1 LYSLIAIL
9 LGLGLLVTGLLLD
22 RDSSRMAA
30 RSLEDE
36 GGRELGLV
44 GLSAPLA
51 EIARGNIPAVDAWA
65 DRAGLAMGRR
75 VTVIDSTGRVLG
87 DSDVPLDSVPLM
99 ENQAGRP
106 EVKAALDTRLGD
118 TSRRS
123 WTIRGQLF
131 YIAEPLALLG
141 VDGHRGPGAVLRISI
156 PIPQAYEFARRWQ
169 RHLWIAVL
177 AVFLAVLAGGYLLG
191 RRLDRRLKTMR
202 RSAESLGQGD
212 LTTRIAVDGHD
223 ELGALARVLNS
234 MAERLDSKLT
244 ELHAERDRSQAVIGN
259 LSEGVAL
266 LGRDLTIL
274 HANERFWRLVGAE
287 RPAGPALPRLAAA
300 RQPILEEIVRE
311 AIRNGTAVRREASIY
326 VEDRQEHEVAVAP
339 AREGSTGDWLLTI
352 RDLEPERAMAN
363 LRREFVANV
372 SHELKTPLTSIQGYA
387 ETLLQGALED
397 EANRGRF
404 VQTIRDQAVR
414 LEAIVEDLLELAD
427 LDRPDAALDPKN
439 WDLAEVVRDMA
450 AGFEETAARRGLKLD
465 LAIRPGLRA
474 YFDRTRIESA
484 LRNLLDNADRYAG
497 GEPRTIDA
505 DGFDDGEDRGVGAER
520 ADGHV
525 GARAEGCRPCSRRIG
540 HRGVS
545 DVVELR
551 HPDRVHDHSAAVR
564 VSDEHRHRRARDRD
578 HHGVRRFHQRQ
589 QLRLDARDRREL
601 RGRGQLH
608 ADRGELAHRHAL
620 DRRRCARRPASGRP
634 DRHRPGGAHVDR
646 WDAGGQLHDRRQ
658 RHRRDARAFR
668 RRDSHRAVNRYH

>member
-9 LGLGLLVTGLLLD
+9 LGLGLLATGLLLD

-30 RSLEDE
+30 RSLEEE
-36 GGRELGLV
+36 GGRELGLLR
-44 GLSAPLA
+44 LSAPLS

-65 DRAGLAMGRR
+65 DRAGLAIGRR

-87 DSDVPLDSVPLM
+87 DSDVPLDSIQLM
-99 ENQAGRP
+99 ENHAGHP
-106 EVKAALDTRLGD
+106 EVRAALDTGVGEE
-118 TSRRS
+118 SRRG
-123 WTIRGQLF
+123 WTIRRELF
-131 YIAEPLALLG
+131 YIAEPLAPRVAG
-141 VDGHRGPGAVLRISI
+141 SAGTRAVLRISI
-156 PIPQAYEFARRWQ
+156 PIPQAYAFARRWQ
-169 RHLWIAVL
+169 RHLWIAVG

-191 RRLDRRLKTMR
+191 RGLDRRLRTMR

-244 ELHAERDRSQAVIGN
+244 ELEKERDRSQAVIGN

-266 LGRDLTIL
+266 LARDLTIL

-287 RPAGPALPRLAAA
+287 RPAGPSLPRLAAA
-300 RQPILEEIVRE
+300 RQPILEDIVRE

-352 RDLEPERAMAN
+352 RDLQPERAMAN

-474 YFDRTRIESA
+474 YFDRTRVETA
-484 LRNLLDNADRYAG
+484 LRNLLDNAIKYTDSGSVRISAEAG
-497 GEPRTIDA
+497 P
-505 DGFDDGEDRGVGAER
+505 
-520 ADGHV
+520 
-525 GARAEGCRPCSRRIG
+525 
-540 HRGVS
+540 
-545 DVVELR
+545 
-551 HPDRVHDHSAAVR
+551 AAIR
-564 VSDEHRHRRARDRD
+564 VSVVDT
-578 HHGVRRFHQRQ
+578 
-589 QLRLDARDRREL
+589 
-601 RGRGQLH
+601 GRGIPPQHLPRVFERFYRVDHARTRATGGTGLGLSIVKHAIELH
-608 ADRGELAHRHAL
+608 GGRVGVESAPGRGSNFWFEI
-620 DRRRCARRPASGRP
+620 PANGSPVKG
-634 DRHRPGGAHVDR
+634 
-646 WDAGGQLHDRRQ
+646 
-658 RHRRDARAFR
+658 
-668 RRDSHRAVNRYH
+668 

>member
-1 LYSLIAIL
+1 VTSLTARLYSLIAIL
-9 LGLGLLVTGLLLD
+9 LGLGLLATGLLLD

-30 RSLEDE
+30 RSLEEE
-36 GGRELGLV
+36 GGRELGLLR
-44 GLSAPLA
+44 LSAPLS

-65 DRAGLAMGRR
+65 DRAGLAIGRR

-87 DSDVPLDSVPLM
+87 DSDVPLDSIQLM
-99 ENQAGRP
+99 ENHAGHP
-106 EVKAALDTRLGD
+106 EVRAALDTGVGEE
-118 TSRRS
+118 SRRG
-123 WTIRGQLF
+123 WTIRRELF
-131 YIAEPLALLG
+131 YIAEPLAPRVAG
-141 VDGHRGPGAVLRISI
+141 SAGTRAVLRISI
-156 PIPQAYEFARRWQ
+156 PIPQAYAFARRWQ
-169 RHLWIAVL
+169 RHLWIAVG

-191 RRLDRRLKTMR
+191 RGLDRRLRTMR

-244 ELHAERDRSQAVIGN
+244 ELEKERDRSQAVIGN

-266 LGRDLTIL
+266 LARDLTIL

-287 RPAGPALPRLAAA
+287 RPAGPSLPRLAAA
-300 RQPILEEIVRE
+300 RQPILEDIVRE

-352 RDLEPERAMAN
+352 RDLQPERAMAN

-474 YFDRTRIESA
+474 YFDRTRVETA
-484 LRNLLDNADRYAG
+484 LRNLLDNAIKYTDSGSVRISAEAG
-497 GEPRTIDA
+497 P
-505 DGFDDGEDRGVGAER
+505 
-520 ADGHV
+520 
-525 GARAEGCRPCSRRIG
+525 
-540 HRGVS
+540 
-545 DVVELR
+545 
-551 HPDRVHDHSAAVR
+551 AAIR
-564 VSDEHRHRRARDRD
+564 VSVVDT
-578 HHGVRRFHQRQ
+578 
-589 QLRLDARDRREL
+589 
-601 RGRGQLH
+601 GRGIPPQHLPRVFERFYRVDHARTRATGGTGLGLSIVKHAIELH
-608 ADRGELAHRHAL
+608 GGRVGVESAPGRGSNFWFEI
-620 DRRRCARRPASGRP
+620 PANGSPVKG
-634 DRHRPGGAHVDR
+634 
-646 WDAGGQLHDRRQ
+646 
-658 RHRRDARAFR
+658 
-668 RRDSHRAVNRYH
+668 